1 MDAGEM
7 ASVYFPAM
15 PPLSLSVI
23 LAALPAVVILWYFR
37 RLDKARPE
45 PLGLIGRSVLYGFLA
60 VIPAAAIEM
69 GIGFV
74 APERSTLLSQLFYA
88 FAVAGLVEESVKLYF
103 VRRYILRRR
112 EFDERVDGIVYAI
125 CVSMGF
131 AFVENLLY
139 GYRDAGI
146 LFARAFSAVPGHAL
160 FSGIMGYYIGLSK
173 IEQGRRGAWAKGL
186 AWAVLLHGLYDFF
199 LFSGQGLAVIPLLL
213 AGWAV
218 LVRLFKKAA
227 RADAADRAADGDLS
241 YQSPATPIL

>member
-1 MDAGEM
+1 
-7 ASVYFPAM
+7 M
-15 PPLSLSVI
+15 PSLGLSVF
-23 LAALPAVVILWYFR
+23 LAALPALVILWYFR
-37 RLDKARPE
+37 RMDSARPE

-60 VIPAAAIEM
+60 VIPAAAIEI
-69 GIGFV
+69 GIGFA
-74 APERSTLLSQLFYA
+74 APERSTLVSQLFYA
-88 FAVAGLVEESVKLYF
+88 FAVAGLVEEAVKLYF
-103 VRRYILRRR
+103 IRRYVLRRP
-112 EFDERVDGIVYAI
+112 EFDERADGIVYAI

-173 IEQGRRGAWAKGL
+173 IEPGRRGAWGKGL

-218 LVRLFKKAA
+218 LVRLFRKAA
-227 RADAADRAADGDLS
+227 RADAADRS
-241 YQSPATPIL
+241 YQSPGAPIR